1 LKRFIE
7 PEEVAG
13 LVAFLASE
21 DACACTNQLFVIDS
35 GLDMILNS
43 RSDQQ
48 EWDILAKRLGE
59 CYTGAVYDVM
69 RELGLTNCVLPPE
82 IRALNPETRVSG
94 RVFTMQGR
102 PDPNIG
108 AHESLIRW
116 TEFLAAAPGGHVVV
130 CQPQDHSR
138 AVMGE
143 LSAEA
148 LHLRGV
154 RGYIVDGGCRDNAF
168 IQKLGFPVFA
178 RFQTPRDIVGA
189 WAVENVGKAIEFG
202 PVKIQT
208 GDFVLA
214 DIDGIVIVPEN
225 RAELI
230 IDEVEKVMT
239 KENLVRKAI
248 LNGMSPSDAYRTY
261 RKF

>member
-1 LKRFIE
+1 
-7 PEEVAG
+7 
-13 LVAFLASE
+13 
-21 DACACTNQLFVIDS
+21 
-35 GLDMILNS
+35 LDVILNT
-43 RSDQQ
+43 RPNQP
-48 EWDILAKRLGE
+48 EWEILAKRLGE

-69 RELGLTNCVLPPE
+69 RELGLTNCVLPSQ

-102 PDPNIG
+102 PDPTID

-116 TEFLAAAPGGHVVV
+116 TEFLAAAPGGHVIV
-130 CQPQDHSR
+130 CQPEDHSR
-138 AVMGE
+138 ALMGE

-189 WAVENVGKAIEFG
+189 WAVETVGETIEIG
-202 PVKIQT
+202 HVQIHT
-208 GDFVLA
+208 GDLVLA
-214 DIDGIVIVPEN
+214 DIDGIVIVPEK

-230 IDEVEKVMT
+230 ISEVEKVIT

-248 LNGMSPSDAYRTY
+248 LSGMSPADAYRTY
-261 RKF
+261 GKF